1 MNNKEI
7 FSKNPIREL
16 KKKNLTLVEFARAI
30 KYPDTTVYNN
40 NRDRFV
46 TVKNII
52 GCLFFASL
60 YCCKVTP
67 RVKK

>member
-1 MNNKEI
+1 MNSKEI
-7 FSKNPIREL
+7 FSKNLIREL

-30 KYPDTTVYNN
+30 KYPETTVYNN

-52 GCLFFASL
+52 GRLFFASL
-60 YCCKVTP
+60 YRCKVTP